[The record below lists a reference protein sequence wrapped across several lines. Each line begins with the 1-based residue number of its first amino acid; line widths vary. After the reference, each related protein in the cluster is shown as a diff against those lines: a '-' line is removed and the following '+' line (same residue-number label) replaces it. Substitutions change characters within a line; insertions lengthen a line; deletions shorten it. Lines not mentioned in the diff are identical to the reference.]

1 MTTTLKK
8 SILYY
13 NNFVHLPP
21 PPFFRCDSGSSPGSR
36 VGHGRDS
43 HTDCV
48 LCLPLEEQV
57 FIFFLRVFVCLFLG
71 GGWFFVFFFFFALLT
86 LLVSGR
92 KKTSEGTYDLPHLDS
107 TGTSSPCRTAQFAWM
122 CFVDLLL
129 HLCASVADWWKSMKQ
144 LLPSKMVE
152 TEDSVRYSSSEV
164 SRLTGR
170 GVVPGLHA
178 EPAGKCCRLQ

>member
-1 MTTTLKK
+1 MWLWQQ
-8 SILYY
+8 SWFPCWSWSWLSSWLW
-13 NNFVHLPP
+13 FVLVTGRTGIHLLL
-21 PPFFRCDSGSSPGSR
+21 SSSF
-36 VGHGRDS
+36 
-43 HTDCV
+43 C
-48 LCLPLEEQV
+48 
-57 FIFFLRVFVCLFLG
+57 
-71 GGWFFVFFFFFALLT
+71 FVFGFFAHLT
-86 LLVSGR
+86 LLVSDR
-92 KKTSEGTYDLPHLDS
+92 KKTSEGTYDLPHLDG
-107 TGTSSPCRTAQFAWM
+107 TGMSSPCRTAQFTWM

>member
-1 MTTTLKK
+1 M
-8 SILYY
+8 
-13 NNFVHLPP
+13 
-21 PPFFRCDSGSSPGSR
+21 
-36 VGHGRDS
+36 
-43 HTDCV
+43 

-57 FIFFLRVFVCLFLG
+57 CIFFLRVFVFVFG
-71 GGWFFVFFFFFALLT
+71 GGVGFFVFFGFFFALLT

>member
-1 MTTTLKK
+1 MC
-8 SILYY
+8 I
-13 NNFVHLPP
+13 FPH
-21 PPFFRCDSGSSPGSR
+21 FRCDSGSSPGSR
-36 VGHGRDS
+36 VGHGPDS
-43 HTDCV
+43 HPDCG
-48 LCLPLEEQV
+48 LCLSLEEQV
-57 FIFFLRVFVCLFLG
+57 FIFFFLQVFVSFL
-71 GGWFFVFFFFFALLT
+71 VFFPHLT
-86 LLVSGR
+86 LLVSDR
-92 KKTSEGTYDLPHLDS
+92 KKTSEGTYDLPHLDG
-107 TGTSSPCRTAQFAWM
+107 TGMSSPCRTAQFTWM

>member
-1 MTTTLKK
+1 MVVTL
-8 SILYY
+8 ILIVCCACHWKNRYSSSF
-13 NNFVHLPP
+13 FVFL
-21 PPFFRCDSGSSPGSR
+21 
-36 VGHGRDS
+36 
-43 HTDCV
+43 CV
-48 LCLPLEEQV
+48 C
-57 FIFFLRVFVCLFLG
+57 FWGG
-71 GGWFFVFFFFFALLT
+71 GGWFFFGFFLFCFFFALLT

-107 TGTSSPCRTAQFAWM
+107 TGMSSPCRTAQFAWM

>member
-1 MTTTLKK
+1 MWLWQQSWFPCWSWSWLSSWLCVVLAIGRTGIHLLL
-8 SILYY
+8 SSCFCFLY
-13 NNFVHLPP
+13 
-21 PPFFRCDSGSSPGSR
+21 
-36 VGHGRDS
+36 
-43 HTDCV
+43 
-48 LCLPLEEQV
+48 
-57 FIFFLRVFVCLFLG
+57 FLLG
-71 GGWFFVFFFFFALLT
+71 FFALLT
-86 LLVSGR
+86 LLVSDR

-178 EPAGKCCRLQ
+178 EPAGKCCRLQELLK

>member
-1 MTTTLKK
+1 MWLWQQSWFPCWSWSWLSYWLCAVLATGRTG
-8 SILYY
+8 I
-13 NNFVHLPP
+13 HLL
-21 PPFFRCDSGSSPGSR
+21 SS
-36 VGHGRDS
+36 
-43 HTDCV
+43 C
-48 LCLPLEEQV
+48 LC
-57 FIFFLRVFVCLFLG
+57 VCLFLG
-71 GGWFFVFFFFFALLT
+71 GWVFFFCFFFALLT

>member
-1 MTTTLKK
+1 M
-8 SILYY
+8 
-13 NNFVHLPP
+13 
-21 PPFFRCDSGSSPGSR
+21 
-36 VGHGRDS
+36 
-43 HTDCV
+43 

-71 GGWFFVFFFFFALLT
+71 GGGVGFFVFFFALLT

>member
-1 MTTTLKK
+1 MVVTL
-8 SILYY
+8 ILIVCCACHWKNRYSSSF
-13 NNFVHLPP
+13 FVFL
-21 PPFFRCDSGSSPGSR
+21 
-36 VGHGRDS
+36 
-43 HTDCV
+43 CV
-48 LCLPLEEQV
+48 C
-57 FIFFLRVFVCLFLG
+57 FWG
-71 GGWFFVFFFFFALLT
+71 GGWVFFCFFVFFALLT